1 MSSLNKPLSKQF
13 KEEYE
18 IIEKGLATKEE
29 ISRLKTHSNHK
40 EWLAKWWIPIN
51 WCCDMVRVQCSK
63 EGREIVKEIIKFKIQ
78 LESIIQYVQI
88 PLPAICT
95 QAVYG
100 TCFFFLVHGAFAA
113 QPCNA
118 YDFGPWKIVNLI
130 TVIYS
135 TNLFNCFRLLYT
147 YLVRLSQYI
156 IVLYI

>member
-1 MSSLNKPLSKQF
+1 M
-13 KEEYE
+13 
-18 IIEKGLATKEE
+18 A
-29 ISRLKTHSNHK
+29 H
-40 EWLAKWWIPIN
+40 
-51 WCCDMVRVQCSK
+51 V
-63 EGREIVKEIIKFKIQ
+63 
-78 LESIIQYVQI
+78 
-88 PLPAICT
+88 
-95 QAVYG
+95 
-100 TCFFFLVHGAFAA
+100 FFFLVHGAFAA